1 MESHGKWLG
10 WPELLALVLLAV
22 GFAVPSITRSV
33 LVYSVLNQ
41 AYVGVV
47 AALSVWIMLR
57 MNLLSFA
64 TPAFM
69 AIGGYTV
76 AIAGQYNITDAF
88 LMTAAAFILPALVAI
103 PLGALVLRLRGT
115 YFVLVTFVLSQ
126 IMQLLLFETPALTG
140 GSNGIAGI
148 PAVTLFGTDLGSNKQ
163 VLQFACGLA
172 ILATLITGLLTR
184 YFRQHFAAIEENEIL
199 AESLGLVVWRYK
211 AIGFVVAAGVSGL
224 AGYSLVNMLLTAHPS
239 SFDSGTAVDFI
250 AYTIIGGRVSILG
263 PILGTGALV
272 YATNLF
278 GTQGQYAQGLY
289 GILILVVVLVA
300 RGGIVG
306 TIQAV
311 TRRLAPTRG
320 SPSWPGSSG
329 PSLTS
334 NVPSSWPDAS
344 RPPARHP
351 RSTGGRDASG
361 HDEGAA

>member
-1 MESHGKWLG
+1 MRHRVSLLG
-10 WPELLALVLLAV
+10 WTEFVALALLAV
-22 GFAVPSITRSV
+22 GFVVPTFTRSV

-41 AYVGVV
+41 IFVGVI
-47 AALSVWIMLR
+47 AAQSVWIMLR

-76 AIAGQYNITDAF
+76 AIAGEYDITNAF
-88 LMTAAAFILPALVAI
+88 LMTAAAFLLPALVAI

-126 IMQLLLFETPALTG
+126 IMQLLLFETPGLTG
-140 GSNGIAGI
+140 GSNGIAGV
-148 PAVTLFGTDLGSNKQ
+148 PPVTLLGTEMGSNRL

-172 ILATLITGLLTR
+172 VLATLITAVLTR
-184 YFRQHFAAIEENEIL
+184 WFRQHFAAIEENEIL

-211 AIGFVVAAGVSGL
+211 ALGFVIAAGVAGL

-239 SFDSGTAVDFI
+239 SFDSATAVDFI

-263 PILGTGALV
+263 PVLGTGALV

-278 GTQGQYAQGLY
+278 GTHGQYAQGLY
-289 GILILVVVLVA
+289 GVLILVVVLAA

-306 TIQAV
+306 TIAALWQRLRG
-311 TRRLAPTRG
+311 RRT
-320 SPSWPGSSG
+320 
-329 PSLTS
+329 
-334 NVPSSWPDAS
+334 
-344 RPPARHP
+344 
-351 RSTGGRDASG
+351 
-361 HDEGAA
+361 

>member
-1 MESHGKWLG
+1 MHGRPAGLIHRLG
-10 WPELLALVLLAV
+10 RAEIATVAIFIIV
-22 GFAVPSITRSV
+22 FAIPLSTKSV

-41 AYVGVV
+41 ALVGVI
-47 AALSVWIMLR
+47 AAFSVWIMLR

-76 AIAGQYNITDAF
+76 AIAGRYDITNAF
-88 LMTAAAFILPALVAI
+88 LLTAGAFVLPALVAV

-126 IMQLLLFETPALTG
+126 IMQLLLFETPGLTG

-148 PAVTLFGTDLGSNKQ
+148 PPGTLLGTELASNQQ
-163 VLQFACGLA
+163 VLLFACGLA
-172 ILATLITGLLTR
+172 LLAALITALLTR

-211 AIGFVVAAGVSGL
+211 ALGFVVSAGVAGL

-239 SFDSGTAVDFI
+239 SFDSITAVDFI
-250 AYTIIGGRVSILG
+250 AYTIVGGRVSILG
-263 PILGTGALV
+263 PVVGSSLLI

-278 GTQGQYAQGLY
+278 GTHGQYAQGLY
-289 GILILVVVLVA
+289 GVLILVVILAA

-306 TIQAV
+306 TIS
-311 TRRLAPTRG
+311 TLLRRRA
-320 SPSWPGSSG
+320 
-329 PSLTS
+329 
-334 NVPSSWPDAS
+334 
-344 RPPARHP
+344 
-351 RSTGGRDASG
+351 
-361 HDEGAA
+361 

>member
-1 MESHGKWLG
+1 MRSRISLFG
-10 WPELLALVLLAV
+10 WAETVAVLLLAT
-22 GFAVPSITRSV
+22 GFVVPLFTRSV
-33 LVYSVLNQ
+33 LIYSILNQ
-41 AYVGVV
+41 ICIGVV
-47 AALSVWIMLR
+47 AAESVWIMLR

-64 TPAFM
+64 APAFM

-76 AIAGQYNITDAF
+76 AIAGEYNITDAF
-88 LMTAAAFILPALVAI
+88 LMTAAAFVLPALVAV

-126 IMQLLLFETPALTG
+126 IMQLLLFETPGLTG

-148 PAVTLFGTDLGSNKQ
+148 PPVTLLGTDMATNGQ

-172 ILATLITGLLTR
+172 IIATVITGVLTR

-211 AIGFVVAAGVSGL
+211 ALGFIVAAGIAGL
-224 AGYSLVNMLLTAHPS
+224 AGYALVNMLLTAHPT

-263 PILGTGALV
+263 PLLGTGALV

-278 GTQGQYAQGLY
+278 GTHGQYAQGLY
-289 GILILVVVLVA
+289 GVLILVVVLAA

-306 TIQAV
+306 TIAALW
-311 TRRLAPTRG
+311 RRV
-320 SPSWPGSSG
+320 S
-329 PSLTS
+329 
-334 NVPSSWPDAS
+334 
-344 RPPARHP
+344 
-351 RSTGGRDASG
+351 
-361 HDEGAA
+361 